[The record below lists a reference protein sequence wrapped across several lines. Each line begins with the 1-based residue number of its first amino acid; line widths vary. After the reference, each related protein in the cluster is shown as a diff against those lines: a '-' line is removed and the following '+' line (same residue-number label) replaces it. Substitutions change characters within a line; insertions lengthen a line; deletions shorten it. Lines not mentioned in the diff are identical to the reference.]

1 MKANIYTAIL
11 TAFVVLLMIGGASA
25 DGAVIG
31 IGDGSGYT
39 TVPITV
45 TNGANVGSIHVNMT
59 FDPSIV
65 SVVSVSKGEMDSV
78 MPNLEH
84 VGDGYVQIIGYQTSH
99 PGLNGDFNVA
109 HVVFKSVSASGSCPV
124 NLSVVTF
131 KDSTPKGNVMAY
143 TISNGVYTATADGG
157 HGGGGGGG
165 DGTYP
170 PEPTPTDIYGNP
182 IDTPTPVVIPTT
194 SPVPSPT
201 KNLPGVDGDDY
212 EEKDLISLGKIFMA
226 IVALLIAA
234 TAIVVKMKK

>member
-1 MKANIYTAIL
+1 MKRIL
-11 TAFVVLLMIGGASA
+11 IALIICVLFAGFASA

-65 SVVSVSKGEMDSV
+65 GVVSVSKGEMDSV

-84 VGDGYVQIIGYQTSH
+84 VGDGYVQIIGYQTSS
-99 PGLNGDFNVA
+99 PGLDGDFIVGN
-109 HVVFKSVSASGSCPV
+109 VVFKSVSASGSCAV
-124 NLSVVTF
+124 NLSIITF
-131 KDSTPKGNVMAY
+131 KDSTPTGNVMAY
-143 TISNGVYTATADGG
+143 NVSNGVYTATVNGG
-157 HGGGGGGG
+157 HGGGGG

-170 PEPTPTDIYGNP
+170 PEPTPTYIYGNP
-182 IDTPTPVVIPTT
+182 IDTPTPVVTPTI
-194 SPVPSPT
+194 SPSPSPT
-201 KNLPGVDGDDY
+201 KVLPGGDGDDY

-226 IVALLIAA
+226 IVVLLIAA